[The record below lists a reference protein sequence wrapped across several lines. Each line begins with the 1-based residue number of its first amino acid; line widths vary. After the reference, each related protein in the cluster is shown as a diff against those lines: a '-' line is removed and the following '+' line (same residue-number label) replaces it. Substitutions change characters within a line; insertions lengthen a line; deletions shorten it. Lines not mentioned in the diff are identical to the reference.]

1 MDGADPVGESVMAY
15 TPGYSG
21 RGRRRSDTI
30 TRSIY
35 ALVVVTAAAVS
46 VLPLLLLDETVL
58 GPIVQKMKSLPLGA
72 PEDEPQTPSD
82 WGGVEPKRQG
92 SLGFEAPPAGETT
105 PGEGFGIEPDRLV
118 RDVSSDRITRSPDL
132 AAPLQ
137 RLPSSVQPPPPL
149 PPKPVRYHLVVVED
163 ATTIDSSGTVLK
175 IGEVQGPASFKA
187 CEDGSPVQWSCELRA
202 RTALRQLVR
211 SRAIECL
218 ALDEDAARRLEAS
231 ADGNAEPPEGGPFP
245 ATCSVGGTDI
255 ASWLVSQGWARPA
268 EGAPD
273 RLKVLSWIA
282 QEQKRGLW
290 RPVPPTAQ

>member
-1 MDGADPVGESVMAY
+1 MAY

-21 RGRRRSDTI
+21 RGPRRSDGLS
-30 TRSIY
+30 RAIY

-46 VLPLLLLDETVL
+46 VLPLLLLDESVL

-72 PEDEPQTPSD
+72 PEDEPQNPSD

-92 SLGFEAPPAGETT
+92 SVGYDAPVDPAAADAETAAL
-105 PGEGFGIEPDRLV
+105 EPDRSV
-118 RDVSSDRITRSPDL
+118 RDVSSDRITRSPDI

-137 RLPSSVQPPPPL
+137 RLPSSVEMPPPL
-149 PPKPVRYHLVVVED
+149 PPKPVRYHLVVVEE
-163 ATTIDSSGTVLK
+163 ATTIDAAGTVL
-175 IGEVQGPASFKA
+175 IIDQVQGPASFKA

-211 SRAIECL
+211 ARSIECL
-218 ALDEDAARRLEAS
+218 ASDEDAARRLSTA
-231 ADGNAEPPEGGPFP
+231 ADSDAGPPEGGPF
-245 ATCSVGGTDI
+245 AASCSVGGTDI
-255 ASWLVSQGWARPA
+255 AGWLVSQGWARPA

>member
-1 MDGADPVGESVMAY
+1 MAY
-15 TPGYSG
+15 TPGYTG
-21 RGRRRSDTI
+21 RQRRSDAVSRT
-30 TRSIY
+30 IY
-35 ALVVVTAAAVS
+35 ALVVVGAAAAS
-46 VLPLLLLDETVL
+46 VLPLLLLDDTVF

-72 PEDEPQTPSD
+72 PEDEPQVPSD

-92 SLGFEAPPAGETT
+92 SVGYEPLDPDAGTETASL
-105 PGEGFGIEPDRLV
+105 EPDRLV
-118 RDVSSDRITRSPDL
+118 RDVSSDRITRSPEIG
-132 AAPLQ
+132 APLQ
-137 RLPSSVQPPPPL
+137 RLPSSVEPPPPL

-163 ATTIDSSGTVLK
+163 ATTIDASGTVLT
-175 IGEVQGPASFKA
+175 IGNVTGPATFTA

-211 SRAIECL
+211 ARAIECQ
-218 ALDEDAARRLEAS
+218 ALDEEVARQLSAPQATEDA
-231 ADGNAEPPEGGPFP
+231 EGRHGPKGPFP
-245 ATCSVGGTDI
+245 ANCSVGGTDI

-290 RPVPPTAQ
+290 RPPPPTAQ

>member
-1 MDGADPVGESVMAY
+1 MAY
-15 TPGYSG
+15 TPGYTA
-21 RGRRRSDTI
+21 RGRRRSDTV
-30 TRSIY
+30 TRAIY

-46 VLPLLLLDETVL
+46 VLPLLLLDESVL

-92 SLGFEAPPAGETT
+92 TLGFQAPTEADGAAG
-105 PGEGFGIEPDRLV
+105 GDLGIEPDRLV
-118 RDVSSDRITRSPDL
+118 RDVSSDRITRSPEL

-137 RLPSSVQPPPPL
+137 RLPSSVEPPPPQ

-163 ATTIDSSGTVLK
+163 ATTVNAAGTVLK
-175 IGEVQGPASFKA
+175 VGEVTGPSSFKA

-211 SRAIECL
+211 SRAIECQ
-218 ALDEDAARRLEAS
+218 ALDEDAARRLEAA
-231 ADGNAEPPEGGPFP
+231 ADGNGEPPEGGPFP
-245 ATCSVGGTDI
+245 ASCSVGGTDI
-255 ASWLVSQGWARPA
+255 ASWLVSQGWAQPA

-290 RPVPPTAQ
+290 RPVPPTTQ